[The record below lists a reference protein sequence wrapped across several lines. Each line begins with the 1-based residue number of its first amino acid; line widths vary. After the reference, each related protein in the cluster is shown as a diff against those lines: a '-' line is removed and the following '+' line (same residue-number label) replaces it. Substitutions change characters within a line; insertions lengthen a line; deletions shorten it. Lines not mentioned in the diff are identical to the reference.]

1 MGTSVQFHLG
11 EKRSA
16 LVHNTI
22 RTTFYTIYP
31 VNSRREVQRKL
42 LYNKEKF
49 FRRRRQTNSNTKF
62 NNHTRAQTHL
72 SRGMRLL
79 AVLSA
84 AALSASVSALP
95 QAPVSANELRQNS
108 AGSNYGEDSGAID
121 AGVL

>member
-49 FRRRRQTNSNTKF
+49 FEEEGRQI
-62 NNHTRAQTHL
+62 L
-72 SRGMRLL
+72 SPNLITTQEL
-79 AVLSA
+79 KHISA
-84 AALSASVSALP
+84 
-95 QAPVSANELRQNS
+95 E
-108 AGSNYGEDSGAID
+108 E
-121 AGVL
+121 